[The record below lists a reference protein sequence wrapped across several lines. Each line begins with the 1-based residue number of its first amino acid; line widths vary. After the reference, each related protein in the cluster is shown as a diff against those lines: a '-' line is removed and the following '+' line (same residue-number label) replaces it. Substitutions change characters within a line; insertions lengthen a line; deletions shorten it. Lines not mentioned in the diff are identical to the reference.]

1 MTMTTNALL
10 PLIIDE
16 LAYAFKSAPEFSYP
30 FKHWE
35 VLNVL
40 PEELTDQ
47 ILAVRIPRTEGF
59 SYDGTRASDSQ
70 VRPGGTPP
78 RRMFIDKTTKEAY
91 PFFQDL
97 VDALLSQPVIDVVNN
112 KFGLD
117 TAGLY
122 LRVEYINDFDGFF
135 LDPHKDI
142 VEKRFSMLLFLGE
155 GPEHMGTDFYDA
167 DLKVVKTVS
176 FKHNNAYV
184 FLPGDDTWHGLE
196 KKSIPDRRCSLL
208 INYVTFKTDFPVPL
222 R

>member
-1 MTMTTNALL
+1 MTAIRKNGL
-10 PLIIDE
+10 PIIIDQ
-16 LAYAFKSAPEFSYP
+16 LASAFKSAPEFSYP

-35 VLNVL
+35 VENAL
-40 PEELTDQ
+40 PTELTEQ
-47 ILAVRIPRTEGF
+47 ILAVRIPRTDGF
-59 SYDGTRASDSQ
+59 AYDGTRASDSQ
-70 VRPGGTPP
+70 LRPGGTPP
-78 RRMFIDKTTKEAY
+78 RRMFIDTNTKDSH

-97 VDALLSQPVIDVVNN
+97 IDALLSEPVIEVVNN
-112 KFGLD
+112 KFGVD
-117 TAGLY
+117 TTDLY

-142 VEKRFSMLLFLGE
+142 VEKRFSMLLFLGD

-167 DLKVVKTVS
+167 DLNVVKTVS
-176 FKHNNAYV
+176 FRHNNAYV

-208 INYVTFKTDFPVPL
+208 INYVTFETDFPVG

>member
-1 MTMTTNALL
+1 MTADTLRSLVT
-10 PLIIDE
+10 DD
-16 LAYAFKSAPEFSYP
+16 LAFAFESAPEFNYP
-30 FKHWE
+30 FRHWE
-35 VLNVL
+35 VYHAL
-40 PEELTDQ
+40 PDELTDQ
-47 ILAVRIPRTEGF
+47 ILAVRIPRTDGF
-59 SYDGTRASDSQ
+59 TYDGTRASDSQ

-78 RRMFIDKTTKEAY
+78 RRMFIDKDTKNTY

-97 VDALLSQPVIDVVNN
+97 VDALLSDEVIHIVNN
-112 KFGLD
+112 KFGVD
-117 TAGLY
+117 TKDLF
-122 LRVEYINDFDGFF
+122 LRVKYINDFDGFF

-142 VEKRFSMLLFLGE
+142 VEKRFSMLLFLGD

-167 DLKVVKTVS
+167 DLNVVKTVS

-208 INYVTFKTDFPVPL
+208 INYVTFKTDFPVG

>member
-1 MTMTTNALL
+1 MTTDSLL
-10 PLIIDE
+10 DLTTAK
-16 LAYAFKSAPEFSYP
+16 LAHAFETAPEFSDP

-35 VLNVL
+35 VINAL
-40 PEELTDQ
+40 PEELTDH

-59 SYDGTRASDSQ
+59 SYDGTRASDSK

-78 RRMFIDKTTKEAY
+78 RRMFIDKDTKNVY

-97 VDALLSQPVIDVVNN
+97 VDALLSRPVIDIVNK
-112 KFGLD
+112 KFGVA
-117 TAGLY
+117 TENLY

-142 VEKRFSMLLFLGE
+142 VEKKFSMLLFLGE
-155 GPEHMGTDFYDA
+155 GPQHMGTDFYDA

-176 FKHNNAYV
+176 FLHNNAYV

-196 KKSIPDRRCSLL
+196 KKTIPDRRCSLL
-208 INYVTFKTDFPVPL
+208 INYVTFKTDFPVL
-222 R
+222 